1 MFGFYSLFGIKRKI
15 EREKIGKHLHAKKPI
30 QTLDLFFDIK
40 LLLILIL
47 ITKIENI
54 GLENPEIERLCQ
66 PRRGG
71 AFGTGQMQIQ
81 AGDARGQAGARMGG
95 RPVRLDT
102 RIESSPGARASGL
115 ACWRAAQAARFRI
128 PRPRH

>member
-54 GLENPEIERLCQ
+54 GLENPEIISVFQSLGNNMQNSRKPQLK
-66 PRRGG
+66 PRKSRSFCNVSNCKQNSNTEF
-71 AFGTGQMQIQ
+71 AET
-81 AGDARGQAGARMGG
+81 
-95 RPVRLDT
+95 
-102 RIESSPGARASGL
+102 
-115 ACWRAAQAARFRI
+115 
-128 PRPRH
+128 